1 MTLSDRAVPLLS
13 GARIDETTKG
23 FTALDQP
30 VSILE
35 VEQRGWTIDDLAPPF
50 CVVRRS
56 ALDHNLRLMS
66 AYCAR
71 RGVRLAPHGKVS
83 MAPQLWWRQLAEGAW
98 GMSAAGAG
106 QARVM
111 RAAGIRRVVI
121 ANELVDGPS
130 IRWAAVDLEDE
141 EHELVCQVDST
152 AGVAALEDGLREAG
166 VGRRLPVLVELGHPS
181 GRTGCRELQSAMEV
195 AANVERTD
203 LLRLAGV
210 TAYEGTLADDRRPAS
225 LANVRA
231 FLDELHGVGE
241 TLFERFPID
250 GEPIVSA
257 GGSMFFDVAAEVLSD
272 GWAGAV
278 EVLIRPGCYL
288 THDTGHYA
296 ASSPF
301 GAAPPEARF
310 RSAIEVW
317 GVVLSRPEP
326 DLAIVGLGRRDVPF
340 DQGYPRPLLVR
351 RGLEEMLS
359 IDGFVEVTGLN
370 DQHAYCRV
378 SGDVS
383 LEVGDLVM
391 FGISHPCS
399 AFDRWRVIAEL
410 DDDDRVVGAIA
421 TFF

>member
-1 MTLSDRAVPLLS
+1 MTPS
-13 GARIDETTKG
+13 GPTQFISGVRIDETTKG
-23 FTALDQP
+23 FPALDRP
-30 VSILE
+30 VPILE
-35 VEQRGWTIDDLAPPF
+35 VQAEGWTIDDLAPPF
-50 CVVRRS
+50 CALRRS
-56 ALDHNLRLMS
+56 ALDHNLGLMA
-66 AYCAR
+66 AYGAQ
-71 RGVRLAPHGKVS
+71 RGIGLAPHGKVS
-83 MAPQLWWRQLAEGAW
+83 TAPQLWWRQLAAGAW
-98 GMSAAGAG
+98 GMTAAGAG

-111 RAAGIRRVVI
+111 RAAGIPRVLI
-121 ANELVDGPS
+121 ANELVDRAS
-130 IRWAAVDLEDE
+130 IRWAAADLADAEN
-141 EHELVCQVDST
+141 ELVCQVDST
-152 AGVAALEDGLREAG
+152 VGVAALEEGLRDAG
-166 VGRRLPVLVELGHPS
+166 VGRPLPVLVELGHPS
-181 GRTGCRELQSAMEV
+181 GRTGCRDLQSAMEV

-225 LANVRA
+225 LAKVRA

-241 TLFERFPID
+241 ELFERFAIE

-257 GGSMFFDVAAEVLSD
+257 GGSMFFDVAAEVLSA

-278 EVLIRPGCYL
+278 DILIRPGCYL

-301 GAAPPEARF
+301 GAAAPQARF

-317 GVVLSRPEP
+317 GVVLSTPEP

-340 DQGYPRPLLVR
+340 DQGFPRPLFVR

-359 IDGFVEVTGLN
+359 INGFVEVTGLN

-378 SGDVS
+378 AADVS